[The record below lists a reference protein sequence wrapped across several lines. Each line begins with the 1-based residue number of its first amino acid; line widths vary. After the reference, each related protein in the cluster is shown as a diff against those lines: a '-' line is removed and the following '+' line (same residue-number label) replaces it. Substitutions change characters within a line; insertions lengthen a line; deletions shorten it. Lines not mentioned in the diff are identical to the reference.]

1 MVIDNNC
8 RKRETVSI
16 YIYIYIYIKSV
27 KRVQVVVLADLQVSP
42 SSLINN

>member
-16 YIYIYIYIKSV
+16 YIYIYIKSV
-27 KRVQVVVLADLQVSP
+27 KRVHVVVLADLQVSP